1 MTTEQ
6 AQVIITQLK
15 DICYLLVLLIIGK
28 IIKFVLFD

>member
-6 AQVIITQLK
+6 AQVIISQLK
-15 DICYLLVLLIIGK
+15 DIYYLLVILIIGK